1 MASQRTT
8 IGFQDPVTKEVRT
21 ILFDTD
27 TDPDDPAAAWAQAHT
42 KLMRALVHRTMLATT
57 LSPATKVDLVIEIVE
72 SLDTWDVTRYAEAA

>member
-21 ILFDTD
+21 VLFDTD
-27 TDPDDPAAAWAQAHT
+27 GDDPAAAWAQAHT
-42 KLMRALVHRTMLATT
+42 KLMRALVHRTMLADS

-72 SLDTWDVTRYAEAA
+72 SLDTWDVSRYVEAA